1 MTMSCNSFK
10 LDDKKE
16 EEILKISE
24 KIDKAKEGP
33 MRT

>member
-10 LDDKKE
+10 LDDKK